1 MKEYKTFK
9 DLSVWVSA
17 RRLCVEVYSLTQA
30 FPSFEQFG
38 LTNQLRRASVSIA
51 SNIAEG
57 YGRQYKKETLQ
68 FLYTSKGSI
77 NEVEAQLL
85 IASDLKFVK
94 EEDLKNVSQIIEETR
109 KQIIGYI
116 KYLSTASELK

>member
-9 DLSVWVSA
+9 DLSVWASA
-17 RRLCVEVYSLTQA
+17 RQLCVEVYSLTQT
-30 FPSFEQFG
+30 FPSIEQFG

-57 YGRQYKKETLQ
+57 HGRQYKKETIQ
-68 FLYTSKGSI
+68 FLYTSKASI

-85 IASDLKFVK
+85 IATDLKFVK
-94 EEDLKNVSQIIEETR
+94 EEDLKNVFQSIETTR

-116 KYLSTASELK
+116 KYLSAASELK

>member
-9 DLSVWVSA
+9 DLNVWVSA
-17 RRLCVEVYSLTQA
+17 RQLCVEAYSLTQS
-30 FPSFEQFG
+30 FPSSEQFG
-38 LTNQLRRASVSIA
+38 LTNQLWRASVSIV

-57 YGRQYKKETLQ
+57 YGRQYKKETIQ

-85 IASDLKFVK
+85 IATDLKFVK
-94 EEDLKNVSQIIEETR
+94 EEDLKNVFQTIGETR

-116 KYLSTASELK
+116 KYLSAASALK

>member
-9 DLSVWVSA
+9 DLNVWVSA
-17 RRLCVEVYSLTQA
+17 RKLCVEVYSLTQT

-38 LTNQLRRASVSIA
+38 LTNQLRRASVSIV

-57 YGRQYKKETLQ
+57 YGRQYKKETIQ

-85 IASDLKFVK
+85 IACDLKFVN
-94 EEDLKNVSQIIEETR
+94 EEDLKNVFQTIEETR

-116 KYLSTASELK
+116 KYLSVATELR